1 MSLRSI
7 QIFLAATA
15 AAAGGP
21 LEDSLQAA
29 LRPLPAARE
38 VRKRQERTAVR
49 IAARSASRTPP
60 GRSRQLRA
68 GSFAQ
73 LPAEAAE
80 ADAGEAP
87 ACLPLSGRSGGRSCG
102 QPPGPSGQP
111 SGGRA
116 GLRMAGRPAV
126 SFSRPTR
133 PRVPA
138 SGLPGQGQEENQS
151 EANQLLAA
159 SYRHH
164 PAFVALPVGD
174 RRPSAPS
181 SLVREPRPIP
191 PVTFKQALRSRRRKL
206 QMAPKPPCPLFRP
219 HPPLLHDHAKQNQ
232 ARTTSPCAH
241 LRSILASSCLLTLQS
256 SRVKSTV

>member
-38 VRKRQERTAVR
+38 VRKQQEPKRVR
-49 IAARSASRTPP
+49 IAAAAPSKTRASAA
-60 GRSRQLRA
+60 RQLRA

-151 EANQLLAA
+151 EPDRIFLP

-164 PAFVALPVGD
+164 LALVALSAGEV
-174 RRPSAPS
+174 RPSAPS
-181 SLVREPRPIP
+181 SLVLTLSP
-191 PVTFKQALRSRRRKL
+191 PPMPAGRAARSRR
-206 QMAPKPPCPLFRP
+206 APGRSRPRFRP
-219 HPPLLHDHAKQNQ
+219 AP
-232 ARTTSPCAH
+232 
-241 LRSILASSCLLTLQS
+241 SSLLTPAS
-256 SRVKSTV
+256 GGVKSTV